1 MKRYKRHPA
10 AGKLSSAFLICTQR
24 KRRLSGHKAW
34 MNSLVILV
42 SLFHYT
48 LYIPFVTSELAQ
60 SPEHSSPEHGI
71 CSEIRYFPFT

>member
-24 KRRLSGHKAW
+24 KRRPAW

-42 SLFHYT
+42 YT
-48 LYIPFVTSELAQ
+48 LYIPFLTSELAQ

>member
-24 KRRLSGHKAW
+24 KRRPSGHKAW

-42 SLFHYT
+42 YT
-48 LYIPFVTSELAQ
+48 LYIPFLTSELAQ

-71 CSEIRYFPFT
+71 